1 MKGGASQRIGLT
13 TTIPVEIIFAAGKVP
28 VDLNNIFITS
38 PQRETFLAKAEALG
52 FPRTTCGWIKGI
64 YGVTLEQGIRE
75 VVAVTQGDCSNTHAL
90 MEVLQTAGVR
100 IFPFAYPYDRDR
112 YLLALQI
119 ERMREHFK
127 VSDAQVREA
136 KEQLDR
142 VRSKVR
148 EIDRLTW
155 QDGVITAK
163 ENHLFL
169 VSTSDMNGDWHS
181 FEQEVDRFLAE
192 ARARR
197 TRADGVR
204 LGYLGVPP
212 IFTDLYDCVEEL
224 GARVVFNELQRQF
237 SMPFA
242 TDDIVEQYLRYT
254 YPYSFFT
261 RLKDIKEEISRREI
275 AGLIHYVQSFCF
287 RQVQDIILRQ
297 EIKLPILTIEG
308 DRPAPLDARTRL
320 RLESFVEMLRHRTQ
334 GWIYE

>member
-1 MKGGASQRIGLT
+1 MKGVAGQRIGLT
-13 TTIPVEIIFAAGKVP
+13 TTIPVEIIFAAAKVP
-28 VDLNNIFITS
+28 VDLNNLFITS
-38 PQRETFLAKAEALG
+38 PRKEAFLAKAEARG

-64 YGVTLEQGIRE
+64 YGVTLDEGIKE

-90 MEVLQTAGVR
+90 MEVLQTDGVR
-100 IFPFAYPYDRDR
+100 IFPFAYPYDQDR

-119 ERMREHFK
+119 ERMMRHFK
-127 VSDAQVREA
+127 VLEDQVQEA

-142 VRSKVR
+142 VRSKIQ

-155 QDGVITAK
+155 QDGVITGK

-169 VSTSDMNGDWHS
+169 VSTSDMNGDWRS
-181 FEQEVDRFLAE
+181 FEQEVDCFLAE
-192 ARARR
+192 ARKRR
-197 TRADGVR
+197 PRADGVR

-261 RLKDIKEEISRREI
+261 RLEDIKEEISRREI
-275 AGLIHYVQSFCF
+275 VGLIHYVQSFCF

-320 RLESFVEMLRHRTQ
+320 RLESFVEMLRHRNQ

>member
-1 MKGGASQRIGLT
+1 MKVTADQRIGLT
-13 TTIPVEIIFAAGKVP
+13 TTIPVEIIFAAGKIP
-28 VDLNNIFITS
+28 VDLNNRFIMS
-38 PQRETFLAKAEALG
+38 PRKETFLAKAEALG

-64 YGVTLEQGIRE
+64 YGVTLDEGIKE

-100 IFPFAYPYDRDR
+100 IFPFAYPYDQDR

-119 ERMREHFK
+119 ERMMKHFG
-127 VSDAQVREA
+127 VTEAQMQEA

-142 VRSKVR
+142 VRGKVQ

-155 QDGVITAK
+155 QEGVVTGS

-169 VSTSDMNGDWHS
+169 VSTSDMNGNWRS
-181 FEQEVDRFLAE
+181 FEQEVDRFLRE
-192 ARARR
+192 VRARPPLG
-197 TRADGVR
+197 DGVR

-212 IFTDLYDCVEEL
+212 IFTDLYAYLEEL

-237 SMPFA
+237 SMPFT

-261 RLKDIKEEISRREI
+261 RLQDIKEEIRRRGI
-275 AGLIHYVQSFCF
+275 DGLIHYCQSFCF

-308 DRPAPLDARTRL
+308 DRPGSLDARTRL
-320 RLESFVEMLRHRTQ
+320 RLEGFVEMLRHRTQ

>member
-1 MKGGASQRIGLT
+1 MKQGADQRVGLT

-28 VDLNNIFITS
+28 CDLNNIFITS
-38 PQRETFLAKAEALG
+38 PQREAFLAKAEALG

-64 YGVTLEQGIRE
+64 YGVTLEQGIKE

-119 ERMREHFK
+119 ERMMGHFD
-127 VSDAQVREA
+127 VIEAQVQEA

-142 VRSKVR
+142 VRSKVQ

-155 QDGVITAK
+155 QDGVITGK

-169 VSTSDMNGDWHS
+169 VSTSDMNGDWRS

-192 ARARR
+192 ATARR
-197 TRADGVR
+197 PRADGVR

-320 RLESFVEMLRHRTQ
+320 RLESFVEMLGHRGQ

>member
-1 MKGGASQRIGLT
+1 MTVQPGQRIGLT

-28 VDLNNIFITS
+28 CDLNNSFITH
-38 PQRETFLAKAEALG
+38 PQRETFLTKAEALG

-64 YGVTLEQGIRE
+64 YGVTLEQGIKE

-100 IFPFAYPYDRDR
+100 IFPFAYPYDQDR
-112 YLLALQI
+112 YLLTLQI
-119 ERMREHFK
+119 ERMREHFA
-127 VSDAQVREA
+127 VTEA
-136 KEQLDR
+136 RLHETKEQLDR
-142 VRSKVR
+142 VRGKVH

-155 QDGVITAK
+155 QEGVVTAA

-169 VSTSDMNGDWHS
+169 VSTSDMNGDWRS
-181 FEQEVDRFLAE
+181 FEQEVDRFLA
-192 ARARR
+192 AAKGRKPRQ
-197 TRADGVR
+197 DGIR
-204 LGYLGVPP
+204 LGFLGVPP
-212 IFTDLYDCVEEL
+212 IFTDLYDFLEEL
-224 GARVVFNELQRQF
+224 GAQVVFNELQRQF

-242 TDDIVEQYLRYT
+242 TADIVEQYLRYT

-261 RLKDIKEEISRREI
+261 RLRDIKEETSRREI

-297 EIKLPILTIEG
+297 EVKLPILTIEG

-320 RLESFVEMLRHRTQ
+320 RLEGFVEMLRHRTQ
-334 GWIYE
+334 SWIYE

>member
-1 MKGGASQRIGLT
+1 MKERADQRIGLT
-13 TTIPVEIIFAAGKVP
+13 TTIPVEIIFAARKVP
-28 VDLNNIFITS
+28 VDLNNRFITS
-38 PQRETFLAKAEALG
+38 PQREAFLAKAEALG

-64 YGVTLEQGIRE
+64 YGVTLDEGIKE

-100 IFPFAYPYDRDR
+100 IFPFAYPYDQDR

-119 ERMREHFK
+119 ERMMEHFG
-127 VSDAQVREA
+127 VTEATVQEA
-136 KEQLDR
+136 KGQLDR
-142 VRSKVR
+142 VRGKVQ

-155 QDGVITAK
+155 QEGVVTSS

-169 VSTSDMNGDWHS
+169 VSTSDMNGDWRS
-181 FEQEVDRFLAE
+181 FEQAVDRFLTE
-192 ARARR
+192 VKQRR
-197 TRADGVR
+197 PRADGVR

-212 IFTDLYDCVEEL
+212 IFTDLYAYLEEL

-261 RLKDIKEEISRREI
+261 RLQDIKEEISRREI

-320 RLESFVEMLRHRTQ
+320 RLESFVEMLRHRGQ

>member
-1 MKGGASQRIGLT
+1 
-13 TTIPVEIIFAAGKVP
+13 
-28 VDLNNIFITS
+28 
-38 PQRETFLAKAEALG
+38 
-52 FPRTTCGWIKGI
+52 
-64 YGVTLEQGIRE
+64 
-75 VVAVTQGDCSNTHAL
+75 
-90 MEVLQTAGVR
+90 VR
-100 IFPFAYPYDRDR
+100 IFPFAYPYDQDR

-119 ERMREHFK
+119 ERMREHFG
-127 VSDAQVREA
+127 VTEATVQEA

-142 VRSKVR
+142 VRGKVR

-155 QDGVITAK
+155 QEGVVTGS

-169 VSTSDMNGDWHS
+169 VSTSDMNGDWRS
-181 FEQEVDRFLAE
+181 FEQEVDRFLTE
-192 ARARR
+192 AKARQSQ
-197 TRADGVR
+197 ADGVR

-212 IFTDLYDCVEEL
+212 IFTDLYAYLEEL

-237 SMPFA
+237 SMPFV
-242 TDDIVEQYLRYT
+242 TDDIVEQYLHYT

-261 RLKDIKEEISRREI
+261 RLQDIKEEISRREI

-287 RQVQDIILRQ
+287 RQVQDILLRQ

-320 RLESFVEMLRHRTQ
+320 RLEGFVEMLRHRTQ

>member
-1 MKGGASQRIGLT
+1 MKGKEDQRVGLT

-28 VDLNNIFITS
+28 CDLNNIFITS
-38 PQRETFLAKAEALG
+38 PRKEQFLAKAEALG

-64 YGVTLEQGIRE
+64 YGVTLDEGIKE

-100 IFPFAYPYDRDR
+100 IFPFAYPYDQDR

-127 VSDAQVREA
+127 VSEDQVREA

-142 VRSKVR
+142 VRGKVY

-155 QDGVITAK
+155 QEGIITGK

-169 VSTSDMNGDWHS
+169 VSTSDMNGDWRS

-192 ARARR
+192 AKARR
-197 TRADGVR
+197 PRADGVR

-212 IFTDLYDCVEEL
+212 IFTDLYDCVEEI

-237 SMPFA
+237 SMPSA

-261 RLKDIKEEISRREI
+261 RLEDIKEEISRREI

-320 RLESFVEMLRHRTQ
+320 RLESFVEMLRHRGQ